1 MLKVKGIANTE
12 KKIMIFDP
20 VRDGDLYNVY
30 SQDCGYD
37 TMTAEEYGYMM
48 SNPRSV
54 VYMLVGKTGK
64 GTLKECYDEF
74 CQVADELKEKTDGK
88 II

>member
-1 MLKVKGIANTE
+1 
-12 KKIMIFDP
+12 
-20 VRDGDLYNVY
+20 
-30 SQDCGYD
+30 
-37 TMTAEEYGYMM
+37 MM

-64 GTLKECYDEF
+64 GTLKEYYDEF